1 MQGLS
6 QLRQVLGL
14 TTESCDLFNQFRNK
28 LNNSL
33 EQNCPGYKISI
44 KQIFLLFIIY
54 LSRKGLSSIASGL
67 NQLKY
72 SAFW

>member
-1 MQGLS
+1 MQGVS

-44 KQIFLLFIIY
+44 KQIFLNKNSQTMFIALYYLFI
-54 LSRKGLSSIASGL
+54 
-67 NQLKY
+67 
-72 SAFW
+72 